1 MSAPLSPLEI
11 TAGHIR
17 VLADQQSQAARAV
30 FDARLKAVDVNTRVE
45 KTHGT
50 VCDDTAKALKRAEDE
65 RKRAT
70 NMVQAQSEDLA
81 VKLEHAAEKY
91 DARDAQ
97 EKRNVDQQMQPGG

>member
-50 VCDDTAKALKRAEDE
+50 VCDDTAKALKRAEEE
-65 RKRAT
+65 RIRAT
-70 NMVQAQSEDLA
+70 RMVQAQSEDLA
-81 VKLEHAAEKY
+81 VKLEHAAETY
-91 DARDAQ
+91 DTIDAQ
-97 EKRNVDQQMQPGG
+97 EKRAIDQQMRPGG